1 MRLNAIAALTLAAL
15 LSSCGTLPRINCT
28 DAHRVYI
35 GMEQKQAVALLGDP
49 YFVMLSRDATV
60 YGWQDDEDYN
70 RAKETLRV
78 TFNPAT
84 GIIKK
89 IEGSCAR

>member
-1 MRLNAIAALTLAAL
+1 M
-15 LSSCGTLPRINCT
+15 
-28 DAHRVYI
+28 DAKRVYI

-49 YFVMLSRDATV
+49 YFVSLSRDATV
-60 YGWQDDEDYN
+60 YGWQDSEDPA
-70 RAKETLRV
+70 RARETLRV

-89 IEGSCAR
+89 IEGSCTR